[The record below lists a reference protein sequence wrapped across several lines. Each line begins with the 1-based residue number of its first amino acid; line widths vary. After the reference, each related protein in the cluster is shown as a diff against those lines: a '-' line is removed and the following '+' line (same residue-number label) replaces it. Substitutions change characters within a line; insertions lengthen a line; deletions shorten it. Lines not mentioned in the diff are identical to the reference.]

1 MPKKPEES
9 RSSRRFG
16 WLALLAFVLATPVS
30 AQEIREAAAQRGEA
44 GQPSPAEVDLVGTW
58 HVLVH
63 YTDANSNDSEQLRWD
78 DRIWSFERT
87 GSRLRWDEAPIVVF
101 GDTSGRFEHLGTN
114 RARRITGAWEP
125 NEKQF
130 SQIETGLEVND
141 RGKKSKKLRKIEGE
155 GWRSQSS
162 SRSASASVLSYVEHW
177 SIEGTP
183 ERPIFRR
190 EDQLG
195 SERSDGLDGVT
206 LYSTTWVD
214 PSGSLLRGRF
224 ERDGTREGTFRM
236 LRAAPVSG
244 VRGSGK
250 SQSERVRDN
259 LRDQYFRRVLEDA
272 DGESGTP

>member
-1 MPKKPEES
+1 MSKNRRELL
-9 RSSRRFG
+9 SSRRFG
-16 WLALLAFVLATPVS
+16 WLALLAFGLAAP
-30 AQEIREAAAQRGEA
+30 A
-44 GQPSPAEVDLVGTW
+44 PAEEPAPAAVDLLGTW

-63 YTDANSNDSEQLRWD
+63 YTDANSNDPEQLRWD

-101 GDTSGRFEHLGTN
+101 GDSSGRFEHLGTN

-130 SQIETGLEVND
+130 VQIQEGLEVND
-141 RGKKSKKLRKIEGE
+141 RGKKSKKLQQVEGV
-155 GWRSQSS
+155 GWSSQSS
-162 SRSASASVLSYVEHW
+162 SPSTSASVLSYVEHW
-177 SIEGTP
+177 SIQGTP

-195 SERSDGLDGVT
+195 PERSSDLDGVT

-214 PSGSLLRGRF
+214 PSGALLRGRF

-250 SQSERVRDN
+250 TQSERFRDIQPAN
-259 LRDQYFRRVLEDA
+259 TLVQAQIIGDEYRLGWMLKQ
-272 DGESGTP
+272 S